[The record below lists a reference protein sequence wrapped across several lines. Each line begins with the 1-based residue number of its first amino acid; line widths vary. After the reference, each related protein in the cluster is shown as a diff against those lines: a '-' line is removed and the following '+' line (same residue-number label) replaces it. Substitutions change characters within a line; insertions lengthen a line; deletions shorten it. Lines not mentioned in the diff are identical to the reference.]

1 MSLKLKTFYPSKTG
15 GFVLVKVRK
24 SSTLYTGVREYLEVR
39 HFANEGVA
47 KAFLTHINK
56 GILSVPQEARG
67 SIVCKGTEWRVAK
80 NCGLLRCLER
90 ELSPIRP
97 DLIEEI
103 KEVLRVHYS
112 AA

>member
-15 GFVLVKVRK
+15 GFVLVKVR
-24 SSTLYTGVREYLEVR
+24 
-39 HFANEGVA
+39 HFANEGLA
-47 KAFLTHINK
+47 KTFLTHINK

-103 KEVLRVHYS
+103 KEVVRGHYS
-112 AA
+112 TA